1 MQTSLGFR
9 EKNMKRFF
17 SQRSVFDKGDIIFL
31 RELLD
36 KLEPITDLFGIDKH
50 FDNES
55 YFRLIL
61 TLRILN
67 KKLTFK
73 KRLEILKNPENYLSE
88 IEEKIQMTLPQI
100 VRKHFKWWLKI
111 GVETKSQYDIHSG
124 DDNSLLPLLKHD
136 KVSSWI
142 KIHLLSR
149 FIMKRNRALEG
160 SKNFE
165 TKQSSEI
172 IQDSQRALDRG
183 RKIMT
188 MAKVK
193 GETME
198 ESKYYGSD
206 TIECL
211 LSIQE
216 MLFVVRTEKDINHVI
231 SKATNSLSITLVL
244 DSKVDKLLYSYWC
257 YNVLWRCFRC
267 LGDDVMVDLTSDC
280 LEKFN
285 EKINDEY
292 GFDYMI
298 NNQNNIENDADIIYK
313 KWTKIYESEKIPK
326 LTSNINKL
334 FSSDVN
340 RGLRENFY
348 INFIG
353 IKPEEFREIIT
364 QTESLRR
371 KKKSGQP
378 IRMFTHRP
386 SLHPYILNFSPCDLL
401 SHKNKSKKVLTQC
414 FHKDCRKSPPGVNE
428 LFIFIIPNML
438 EKTMER
444 LLDSSSMVSIPTIR
458 LTIIDQ
464 LLWFSSILTEI
475 EYNIVNT
482 NKNYGIITEEIRD
495 KLEYLWGDVMRQ
507 ISKIIKILYSTR
519 EILSTDIG
527 NKGLN
532 DFNYI
537 ILELEKIYQD
547 SVGSYTLQ
555 KEGQDY
561 EININSTKKASE
573 SIWKIIKNLFDKK
586 SEQHFTLF
594 FPIRGELTVNH

>member
-1 MQTSLGFR
+1 MQTFLDSR

-17 SQRSVFDKGDIIFL
+17 SQRSVFDKGDMIFL

-36 KLEPITDLFGIDKH
+36 KLEPITDLFDADKH

-73 KRLEILKNPENYLSE
+73 QKLETLKNPENYLSK
-88 IEEKIQMTLPQI
+88 IEEKIQMKLPQI
-100 VRKHFKWWLKI
+100 VRKHFKWWIKI
-111 GVETKSQYDIHSG
+111 GVETKSQYDIYTN

-172 IQDSQRALDRG
+172 IQDSQRALNRG
-183 RKIMT
+183 KKIMT
-188 MAKVK
+188 MAKIK
-193 GETME
+193 GEVME

-267 LGDDVMVDLTSDC
+267 LGDDVMVDLTFDC
-280 LEKFN
+280 LEKYN
-285 EKINDEY
+285 EKIENEY
-292 GFDYMI
+292 GFDYMK
-298 NNQNNIENDADIIYK
+298 NNQNNIDNDADIIYK
-313 KWTKIYESEKIPK
+313 KWTKIYESKKIPS

-353 IKPEEFREIIT
+353 IKPEEIREIIT
-364 QTESLRR
+364 QTELDRG

-378 IRMFTHRP
+378 IKFFAHRT
-386 SLHPYILNFSPCDLL
+386 SSAPYMLSFYPCKKD
-401 SHKNKSKKVLTQC
+401 KNKSKKALTQC
-414 FHKDCRKSPPGVNE
+414 FHKDCRKSLPGVNE

-438 EKTMER
+438 EKIMKR

-464 LLWFSSILTEI
+464 LLWFSSTLIEI
-475 EYNIVNT
+475 ENSIVKP
-482 NKNYGIITEEIRD
+482 NKNNSIINEEIKS
-495 KLEYLWGDVMRQ
+495 KLEYLWVDVKSQ
-507 ISKIIKILYSTR
+507 ILRIIRILKYTR
-519 EILSTDIG
+519 EILSVDIG
-527 NKGLN
+527 NNRLN

-537 ILELEKIYQD
+537 IFELEKIYQE

-555 KEGQDY
+555 KEGQ
-561 EININSTKKASE
+561 NKVKGINSTKKAAE
-573 SIWKIIKNLFDKK
+573 SIREIIKNLFDKK
-586 SEQHFTLF
+586 SEQHFTMF